1 MDFSDPHVQATFW
14 LCAFAPSVQAALWLS
29 AFAASE
35 IIGVSKLKE
44 NSLVQLGLKLFRV
57 ISGSR
62 SKKVSK

>member
-1 MDFSDPHVQATFW
+1 LGYLDQETVLILMDLSD
-14 LCAFAPSVQAALWLS
+14 PSVQAALWLS
-29 AFAASE
+29 LFAASE

-57 ISGSR
+57 VYGSR